1 MNLEK
6 NLENLSF
13 DQLPKAVAILLDEV
27 KGLKNLITNQTA
39 NAEPST
45 PKDELMNVEQ
55 TAEFLNLSVPTIYG
69 KVHRR
74 ELPVMKQGN
83 RLYFSKFE
91 LLDYLKKGRQQTIQ
105 EIEDEAGSYLLNHKK
120 TAEL

>member
-1 MNLEK
+1 MNV
-6 NLENLSF
+6 ENLSF
-13 DQLPKAVAILLDEV
+13 DQLPKAVAMLLDEI
-27 KGLKNLITNQTA
+27 KELKKLITTHTA
-39 NAEPST
+39 TAEPSE
-45 PKDELMNVEQ
+45 PQDELMNVEQ

-74 ELPVMKQGN
+74 ELPVMKRGN

-91 LLDYLKKGRQQTIQ
+91 LLDYLKQGRQQTMQ

-120 TAEL
+120 TAVK